1 MARVAVP
8 PLMSLDPNE
17 HDRDQRSALRWAA
30 LLAIVTVAWLVM
42 PVGIG
47 ILLGTFLAFMVE
59 HSHDHLKRWLGP
71 RGAAIATVLGAS
83 VVLAV
88 TLGGLGVLFVAKGTT
103 LARMLIDAFKPGAT
117 GDHALVALGR
127 LTQRI
132 GISEADL
139 TEKARGLATEI
150 GDRTADIAGTIA
162 STTGA
167 AILGLLFAMLAMFY
181 VLRNWD
187 AISRGAQATF
197 PLRPEYTRALFEEFR
212 AVGKTTLL
220 GAIGTS
226 IAQGAFAT
234 VGYWIT
240 GVPEPL
246 FFGAATAV
254 ASFVPA
260 VGVLLVIFPV
270 TVYLF
275 LVEQPGDAT
284 LELVYSLVF
293 VVGICDYVIRPRL
306 VQGEAKVPAL
316 VTFASL
322 FGGVET
328 FGLKGLILG
337 PVLMS
342 LALAVLRLYGA
353 EARGRSAMLGL
364 GDARSPREETM
375 L

>member
-1 MARVAVP
+1 MADLAPIR
-8 PLMSLDPNE
+8 LDLE
-17 HDRDQRSALRWAA
+17 VRDREQRAALRWAA
-30 LLAIVTVAWLVM
+30 VLAIVAIAWLVM
-42 PVGIG
+42 PIGIG

-59 HSHDHLKRWLGP
+59 HSHEHLKAWLGA
-71 RGAAIATVLGAS
+71 RWAAIATVAGAS

-88 TLGGLGVLFVAKGTT
+88 TLGGVGALFVSKGTT
-103 LARMLIDAFKPGAT
+103 LARMLVDAFRPGAA
-117 GDHALVALGR
+117 GEHALIALAR
-127 LTQRI
+127 LTERI
-132 GISEADL
+132 GISRDDL
-139 TEKARGLATEI
+139 TDRAQVLVKDI

-162 STTGA
+162 STTGTS
-167 AILGLLFAMLAMFY
+167 ILGLLFAMLAMFY

-187 AISRGAQATF
+187 AITERAQETF

-226 IAQGAFAT
+226 IAQGVFAT
-234 VGYWIT
+234 IGYFIS

-260 VGVLLVIFPV
+260 VGVLLVIVPV
-270 TVYLF
+270 TAGLF
-275 LVEQPGDAT
+275 LVDHPGYAT
-284 LELVYSLVF
+284 LELVFSLVF

-306 VQGEAKVPAL
+306 VQGETKVPAL

-322 FGGVET
+322 FGGVEA

-353 EARGRSAMLGL
+353 EARGRGVII
-364 GDARSPREETM
+364 ARAD
-375 L
+375 